1 MVKGTITFI
10 RYYSYD
16 VEGEDEDE
24 CFDKAYKEFHSFCVS
39 PIADT
44 TYDDVEIELE
54 EELLLPYP
62 SCKE

>member
-24 CFDKAYKEFHSFCVS
+24 CFDKAYKEFHSFLCK
-39 PIADT
+39 
-44 TYDDVEIELE
+44 
-54 EELLLPYP
+54 PY
-62 SCKE
+62 C